1 MTLSR
6 IAALFWSAAAALMIV
21 SSWPLRWWHPYC
33 DTPADELGYYAVGG
47 PLPYREPTGI
57 FPLQNTILLLPF
69 AFDVLVFA
77 AILFALAWILMRKR
91 AAPRRWIGLAT
102 AWSGG
107 LVFALLLGAIIF
119 AIHVFDVPAWSF
131 LSPDSYFSY
140 RPLSLVAGHG
150 AKPCAG

>member
-33 DTPADELGYYAVGG
+33 DMPADDLGYYAVGG

-57 FPLQNTILLLPF
+57 FPLQNTILLLPL

-77 AILFALAWILMRKR
+77 AILFALAWVLLRKR
-91 AAPRRWIGLAT
+91 AAPRRWIGLA
-102 AWSGG
+102 AAGSGG
-107 LVFALLLGAIIF
+107 LVFAALLAVIVA
-119 AIHVFDVPAWSF
+119 AIHIFDVPAWSF
-131 LSPDSYFSY
+131 SHDSYFSY
-140 RPLSLVAGHG
+140 RPVVLVAGHG
-150 AKPCAG
+150 AKLCSG